1 MIKADLSYT
10 KYLLIA
16 IICLLVF
23 TIRSKRS
30 HESEEFTVR
39 DYPEIKEN
47 GILRIATEYNP
58 VSFFVEG
65 DTVSGFHYELIQA
78 FASSMGLETEIQP
91 VMGFEDR
98 IKGLTDGS
106 FDIIAYNMPI
116 NAMLKD
122 SLAFTT
128 PINVDKQV
136 LVQRKRSEN
145 DSIFIESQVELGG
158 HTLHMV
164 KGSPALLRIH
174 HICEE
179 IADTIYISEVDKYGP
194 EQLIAMVAHGDI
206 DYAVCDEN
214 IASVLIDSL
223 PQIDINTAISFSQ
236 FYGWAVNKEA
246 PELLDS
252 LNVWLEAYKKTKN
265 YQQLYKKYH

>member
-1 MIKADLSYT
+1 M
-10 KYLLIA
+10 
-16 IICLLVF
+16 
-23 TIRSKRS
+23 
-30 HESEEFTVR
+30 
-39 DYPEIKEN
+39 
-47 GILRIATEYNP
+47 
-58 VSFFVEG
+58 SFFVEG

-98 IKGLTDGS
+98 IKGLTNGS

-223 PQIDINTAISFSQ
+223 PQMDINTAISFSQ
-236 FYGWAVNKEA
+236 FYVWAVNK
-246 PELLDS
+246 
-252 LNVWLEAYKKTKN
+252 
-265 YQQLYKKYH
+265 